1 MQITLVASQNGFG
14 HARRTYELGKIFN
27 DKKIKVK
34 ILLSKQQINLIKM
47 EPLSKNL
54 DFFIASESFGIDGYV
69 KNKSVTKITNDT
81 KKIIESSDAIICD
94 NLLWPA
100 EYNSNVYVHG
110 HFVWQQVLTD
120 LDADILQ
127 NELYLLQRARTWFRN
142 HNFKLDKKTLC
153 QNNTEIVEVGCM
165 RYELDYLLSN
175 LPVKKNEIW
184 ICGGTL
190 IENKKSIKDLG
201 LSAQNFIVKYFET
214 YQMMNLGY
222 KPKFVM
228 GRPGFGTIRDCLAAG
243 VQFFPLKVNFDFE
256 MQSNVENMIKLKILP
271 KNYFEILTKAP
282 QIEVLD
288 SIAISSS
295 NTLEIWDAISVS
307 LDIYSKQL
315 LEKMVV

>member
-69 KNKSVTKITNDT
+69 KNKSVTKMPYDT
-81 KKIIESSDAIICD
+81 KKIIESSNAVICD
-94 NLLWPA
+94 NSLWPT
-100 EYNSNVYVHG
+100 EYNSNVYIHG
-110 HFVWQQVLTD
+110 HFLWHQVLID
-120 LDADILQ
+120 LDTDILQ
-127 NELYLLQRARTWFRN
+127 NELSLLQRSKIWFRN
-142 HNFKLDKKTLC
+142 YNFKLDKQTLY
-153 QNNTEIVEVGCM
+153 QKNAEIVDVRCM
-165 RYELDYLLSN
+165 RYELDHLLRD

-190 IENKKSIKDLG
+190 IKNKKLVKDLG
-201 LSAQNFIVKYFET
+201 LSSHNFIVKYFET
-214 YQMMNLGY
+214 YQMINLGY
-222 KPKFVM
+222 KPKFVL

-243 VQFFPLKVNFDFE
+243 VQFFPLNVNFDLE
-256 MQSNVENMIKLKILP
+256 MQSNVDNMIKIKILP
-271 KNYFEILTKAP
+271 KNCFEILAKTP

-288 SIAISSS
+288 TLVISSS
-295 NTLEIWDAISVS
+295 DILEIWDGISVN
-307 LDIYSKQL
+307 LNTYSNQL
-315 LEKMVV
+315 LEKMVF